1 MFGGIETMQLTLK
14 SEAQRVS
21 YRSGG
26 NPGLIPESG
35 RSPREGMA
43 NHSSTLAWKIPWTED
58 HVLSYS
64 PWGHKES
71 DMTG

>member
-1 MFGGIETMQLTLK
+1 MGVQMKVDSFQKYLK
-14 SEAQRVS
+14 SWTT
-21 YRSGG
+21 G
-26 NPGLIPESG
+26 
-35 RSPREGMA
+35 EGMA
-43 NHSSTLAWKIPWTED
+43 THSSTLAWKIPWTED